1 MRFWGEADAG
11 GRMAAERG
19 RRMNGLT
26 QRYRTLGELLTD
38 LKARLG
44 FVAQG
49 PAANNNTPL
58 MMSFLQEAHEYVYDQ
73 LDPSPMRKK
82 TVIALEQ
89 GSYLYDW
96 HNDEEDENI
105 DPGLVH
111 SVWLIDGEN
120 RYRLAQGITE
130 RHREDTSR
138 GQPLRYDTLN
148 GQIELW
154 PVPDRAGYGLLVEY
168 TASRPRFSQDADRP
182 GVPDRL
188 VLLYALVSAKAHYRH
203 PDAQSVAALFNAR
216 MRRERVRQHENR
228 RYHVTGHYHPGTEV
242 VRGADGVYRCV
253 VR

>member
-1 MRFWGEADAG
+1 
-11 GRMAAERG
+11 
-19 RRMNGLT
+19 MNSLI
-26 QRYRTLGELLTD
+26 QRYRTYGELMTE

-49 PAANNNTPL
+49 PSSNNNRAV
-58 MMSFLQEAHEYVYDQ
+58 MDSFLREAHEYVYAQ
-73 LDPSPMRKK
+73 MEPEPMRKK
-82 TVIALEQ
+82 TVIALEK

-96 HNDEEDENI
+96 HNDDEDEDI
-105 DPGLVH
+105 DPGLVR

-120 RYRLAQGITE
+120 RYRLVQGITE

-138 GQPLRYDTLN
+138 GQPVRYDTLN

-168 TASRPRFSQDADRP
+168 IAGRPRFSQDTDRP

-188 VLLYALVSAKAHYRH
+188 VLLYAIYMAQVHYRH
-203 PDAQSVAALFNAR
+203 PSYQATSASFNALLAK
-216 MRRERVRQHENR
+216 EKAKQHEGR
-228 RYHVTGHYHPGTEV
+228 RYVVKPSLASLGEV
-242 VRGADGVYRCV
+242 VGEDGDYLFV

>member
-1 MRFWGEADAG
+1 
-11 GRMAAERG
+11 
-19 RRMNGLT
+19 MNSLI
-26 QRYRTLGELLTD
+26 QRYRTYGELMTE

-49 PAANNNTPL
+49 PSSNNNRAV
-58 MMSFLQEAHEYVYDQ
+58 MDSFLREAHEYVYAQ
-73 LDPSPMRKK
+73 MEPEPMRKK
-82 TVIALEQ
+82 TVIALEK

-96 HNDEEDENI
+96 HNDDEDEDI
-105 DPGLVH
+105 DPGLVR

-120 RYRLAQGITE
+120 RYRLVQGITE

-138 GQPLRYDTLN
+138 GQPVRYDTLN

-168 TASRPRFSQDADRP
+168 IAGRPRFSQDTDRP

-188 VLLYALVSAKAHYRH
+188 VLLYAIYMAQVHYRH
-203 PDAQSVAALFNAR
+203 PSYQATSASFNALLAK
-216 MRRERVRQHENR
+216 EKAKQHEGR
-228 RYHVTGHYHPGTEV
+228 RYVVKPSLASLGEV
-242 VRGADGVYRCV
+242 VGEDGDYRFV